1 MNTTKKI
8 TLIGLSLSLCLF
20 ATACAK
26 GAKAEDGGNKP
37 VEVVETQKTSNEL
50 NQEAKIMPTPKTR
63 KEKKIPIRKTQ
74 KRRS

>member
-50 NQEAKIMPTPKTR
+50 NQEAKNNADAKD
-63 KEKKIPIRKTQ
+63 KEGKENSNKENAK
-74 KRRS
+74 

>member
-37 VEVVETQKTSNEL
+37 VEVVETQKNSIQL
-50 NQEAKIMPTPKTR
+50 NLQEKNNAAPKD
-63 KEKKIPIRKTQ
+63 KQVK
-74 KRRS
+74 